1 MPVLVRFHEL
11 TELSVFAWNDK
22 VPWHKGISRVA
33 KLTPREVQIYRVQGN
48 ITSEVKVLLDSLRA
62 KITIDF
68 SNLVRR

>member
-11 TELSVFAWNDK
+11 TKLSVFAWDDK
-22 VPWHKGISRVA
+22 VPRHKGISRVV
-33 KLTPREVQIYRVQGN
+33 KLTPGEVKIYRVQGN
-48 ITSEVKVLLDSLRA
+48 ITSEMKVRLDSLRA